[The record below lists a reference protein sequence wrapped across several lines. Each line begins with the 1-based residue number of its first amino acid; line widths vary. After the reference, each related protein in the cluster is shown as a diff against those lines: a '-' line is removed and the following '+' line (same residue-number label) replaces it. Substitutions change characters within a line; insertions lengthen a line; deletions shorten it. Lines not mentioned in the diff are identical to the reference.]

1 MEQRILGKT
10 NHRSTIITLG
20 GAIFIYPVEQKKGDA
35 FVKYALD
42 SGVNHID
49 VAPTYGDAEVKLGKW
64 VKEYRDDVFLGC
76 KTGKRTKK
84 EAEEELNRS
93 LERLQTDYF
102 DLYQFHGLDTPE
114 DLATVVGEDGALQA
128 FKEAKEEGLINHIG
142 ITSHNPVNI
151 LEALEL
157 HDFDTVLLPVN
168 YVLHAHP
175 EPQNDYEP
183 VLEQCRERNIG
194 VIAMKSPAKGPYP
207 TEEKTRNTWYQP
219 FTTRDEI
226 GEALRFTLSQPVTTA
241 ATSSDMEIA
250 RMQIELGENFSP
262 MEQGEQMALLAKASD
277 YRPLF
282 PRS

>member
-151 LEALEL
+151 REALEL

-183 VLEQCRERNIG
+183 VLEKCRERNIG
-194 VIAMKSPAKGPYP
+194 VIAMKSPAKGHYP